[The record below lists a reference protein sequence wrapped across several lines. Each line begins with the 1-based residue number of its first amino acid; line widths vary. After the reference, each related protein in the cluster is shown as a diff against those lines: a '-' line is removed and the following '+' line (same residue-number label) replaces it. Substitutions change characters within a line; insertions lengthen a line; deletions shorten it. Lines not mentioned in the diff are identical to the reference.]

1 MTKNNFLKQLT
12 LLAVCLLLGL
22 TSRAQVKVGDNPTTI
37 NANSVLEM
45 ESTTKGM
52 LLPRLTLSS
61 TTSFA
66 PLAAHVAGMTVYNT
80 ATAGDVTPGFFYN
93 DGSKWVRIASP
104 VAALNTTQGP
114 LITVSNGT
122 GATFTSMSVAVD
134 TTALKAFMSSAI
146 QNGAITGKNT
156 SAGSLIT
163 VTNGAGASFT
173 AMTVAVDTAALK
185 TFLNGKI
192 QSSVS
197 APLTGDG
204 TVGNPLTITRAT
216 ATNGVLTT
224 VTNGTNAAFTALKYD
239 VDTNALKTFISNNA
253 TSGSLTG
260 SNLSAGTLLQTTGT
274 PTGASLKAA
283 GYQVDTTA
291 LKTFISNTATSGSL
305 TGQNTTAGQLIT
317 VTNGTGAALKNNSVA
332 VDTAALK
339 TFISNTATAGS
350 LTGQNLTA
358 GTLLQT
364 TGTPTGASLKAAGYQ
379 VDTTALK
386 TFVSG
391 RTGVSATAPITGDG
405 TTANPLGV
413 TRATAT
419 SGVLTTVS
427 NGTNAAFTALQYNVD
442 TTALKAFVS
451 GKTAVAASA
460 PITGNGTTA
469 SPLSVTQNSLS
480 AGQLVTVTGG
490 TNATFTA
497 ASVAVD
503 TTALKTFVSGRTAV
517 SASAPIT
524 GDGTTANPISVT
536 RATATS
542 GVLTTVSNGTN
553 AAFTALQYNV
563 DTTALKAFVSGK
575 TAVAASAPI
584 TGNGTTAS
592 PLSVTQNSLSAG
604 QLVTVTGG
612 TNATFTAASVA
623 VDTTAL
629 KTFVSG
635 RTAVSASAPITG
647 DGTTANPIS
656 VTRATATSGVL
667 TTVTNGTNAAFT
679 ALKYDVDTNALKT
692 MLTNAGYDNSTD
704 RFVENAGNTV
714 VSAGNVGIGNTAPSA
729 KLEVTG
735 NTKVTTKPTALVT
748 DSVVMRFTDGEL
760 RQMSIARLLGQLDT
774 DGDGI
779 VDADDPDID
788 GDGVLNAVDSCK
800 IQFGC
805 TPTGCPRSCAP
816 TPSTNGSA
824 IVTSFGA
831 PACAANTINGTML
844 AGVPVSGVTMSLY
857 AFVTKLGSYNITAG
871 PTNGVTFM
879 GSGNFTVLGC
889 QLVTL
894 TATGTPTAVD
904 THSFTT
910 NTSPAATVSAPT
922 AALSASTGGS
932 AVVSAWTS
940 TVGCALGAGTNNSPA
955 GVRQGGVN
963 QTMIQGVSTTDTIT
977 LVATVTTAGTY
988 NISTNA
994 INGKTFT
1001 ASGTFGATGSQT
1013 VFLVST
1019 GAASAAG
1026 NHIWALNTTPSINA
1040 YGSTLTT
1047 NAPLGNTYT
1056 AHFNGCDSNGNLL
1069 HSIAQPFTAASYT
1082 GGAVFSN
1089 NTTCANKPISA
1100 QGCGGVTSV
1109 TASSGRVHSTININ
1123 GQCWLQTN
1131 LIDAPSIYSTYTTG
1145 SWTNTSPGDQGY
1157 WGYYNTT
1164 TTNGTAGWQA
1174 TEPATNEG
1182 IMYQWCGA
1190 MNATI
1195 SERSRGI
1202 CPSGWHL
1209 PSDCEWMY
1217 LEHGQGM
1224 SLSEQQIINT
1234 WRSNTADNEGTPGY
1248 KLRSQGTGQT
1258 NASGFSG
1265 LLAGYRNTDGT
1276 FPGRTTNADWWSS

>member
-1 MTKNNFLKQLT
+1 MTNNNFLKQLT

-542 GVLTTVSNGTN
+542 GVLTTV
-553 AAFTALQYNV
+553 
-563 DTTALKAFVSGK
+563 
-575 TAVAASAPI
+575 
-584 TGNGTTAS
+584 
-592 PLSVTQNSLSAG
+592 
-604 QLVTVTGG
+604 
-612 TNATFTAASVA
+612 
-623 VDTTAL
+623 
-629 KTFVSG
+629 
-635 RTAVSASAPITG
+635 
-647 DGTTANPIS
+647 
-656 VTRATATSGVL
+656 
-667 TTVTNGTNAAFT
+667 TNGTNAAFT

-871 PTNGVTFM
+871 PTNGVTFS
-879 GSGNFTVLGC
+879 GSGTFTVLGC
-889 QLVTL
+889 QAIPL
-894 TATGTPTAVD
+894 TATGTPTAAGA
-904 THSFTT
+904 TTWTT
-910 NTSPAATVSAPT
+910 NTTPSGSATATV
-922 AALSASTGGS
+922 AALSPSSGGS

-1224 SLSEQQIINT
+1224 SMTEQNTINT

-1276 FPGRTTNADWWSS
+1276 FPGRTTNADWWSSSATGAASAINRGLYTGYRGVVRNSISKAIGFSARCLKD

>member
-542 GVLTTVSNGTN
+542 GVLTTV
-553 AAFTALQYNV
+553 
-563 DTTALKAFVSGK
+563 
-575 TAVAASAPI
+575 
-584 TGNGTTAS
+584 
-592 PLSVTQNSLSAG
+592 
-604 QLVTVTGG
+604 
-612 TNATFTAASVA
+612 
-623 VDTTAL
+623 
-629 KTFVSG
+629 
-635 RTAVSASAPITG
+635 
-647 DGTTANPIS
+647 
-656 VTRATATSGVL
+656 
-667 TTVTNGTNAAFT
+667 TNGTNAAFT

-871 PTNGVTFM
+871 PTNGVTFS
-879 GSGNFTVLGC
+879 GSGTFTVLGC
-889 QLVTL
+889 QAIPL
-894 TATGTPTAVD
+894 TATGTPTAAGA
-904 THSFTT
+904 TTWTT
-910 NTSPAATVSAPT
+910 NTTPSGSATATV
-922 AALSASTGGS
+922 AALSPSSGGS

-1082 GGAVFSN
+1082 GGAVFSG
-1089 NTTCANKPISA
+1089 NTTCATKPISA

-1224 SLSEQQIINT
+1224 SMTEQNTINT

-1276 FPGRTTNADWWSS
+1276 FPGRTTNADWWSSSATGAASAINRGLYTGYRGVVRNSISKAIGFSARCLKD